1 MHKLKLASIALAA
14 LLISAAVTFAAGTLP
29 WSGGQSG
36 AQVQNLKAI
45 APTAGK
51 SRCDTSASSTKG
63 VYKNYSVSGYLG
75 ATATVTDSAGAA
87 VPVVWKENDTEVWVG
102 STYDVVNNQ
111 NGTQPVTTLRFD
123 QLSSATKR
131 TLKSCVRRQ

>member
-1 MHKLKLASIALAA
+1 MHKIKLVSIALAA

-36 AQVQNLKAI
+36 AQVQNLKAV

-51 SRCDTSASSTKG
+51 SRCDTSASATKG
-63 VYKNYSVSGYLG
+63 VYKNYSMASYLG
-75 ATATVTDSAGAA
+75 ATAAVTDSAGAA
-87 VPVVWKENDTEVWVG
+87 VPVIWKENGVEVWVG

-111 NGTQPVTTLRFD
+111 NGTPPVTTLRYD
-123 QLSSATKR
+123 NISSATKR
-131 TLKSCVRRQ
+131 TLKSCIRRQ